1 MTMPLA
7 GIRVVDFT
15 HVLAGPA
22 CGYYLALLGADV
34 VKLESAGRG
43 DAMRHRGGTDGGLAG
58 DAMSTAYLTQ
68 GAGKRSLA
76 VDVAHAAG
84 GAIARRL
91 IGRADVLVENHR
103 PGTLVGLGLDYPT
116 LSADNPGLVHCAMT
130 GYGQDGPKGEHPA
143 YDVNIQA
150 TSGIMALTGTR
161 QSGPTRTGAPIMDY
175 GTALAA
181 AFAVTSALFA
191 RERTGKGAF
200 IDVSMLETAFTL
212 MASTITDF
220 KLTGHLPEPR
230 GNAANSRSPGAGS
243 FPTREGLL
251 SLAINE
257 EHQFAALARGLDRP
271 DWIDDARFRDRAS
284 RTANKDAFEAA
295 ITSVLASRTAA
306 EWETVLGD
314 AGVPVARARTLPEIL
329 DHPQVAAR
337 QPTHAFA
344 PAPETGDRALEMP
357 LLPFRMDGRRGVPDR
372 PPSRRGAHSV
382 EVLRELGYGE
392 DEIRKFLDDKIVE
405 QAVNQ

>member
-1 MTMPLA
+1 MTGPLA

-22 CGYYLALLGADV
+22 CGYFLALLGADV
-34 VKLESAGRG
+34 IKLESAGRG
-43 DAMRHRGGTDGGLAG
+43 DAMRHRGGTDADLAG

-76 VDVAHAAG
+76 VDVSHADGA
-84 GAIARRL
+84 AIARRL

-103 PGTLVGLGLDYPT
+103 PATLVRLGLDYPT
-116 LSADNPGLVHCAMT
+116 LATGNPGLVHCAMT

-150 TSGIMALTGTR
+150 TSGIMTLTGTR
-161 QSGPTRTGAPIMDY
+161 ESGPTRAGAPIMDY

-181 AFAVTSALFA
+181 AFAVASALFA
-191 RERTGKGAF
+191 RERSGKGTF

-212 MASTITDF
+212 MASTITNF
-220 KLTGHLPEPR
+220 KLTGHVPEPR

-243 FPTREGLL
+243 FPTRDGLL

-257 EHQFAALARGLDRP
+257 EHQFAALARGIGRP
-271 DWIDDARFRDRAS
+271 EWIDDPRFRDRPS

-295 ITSVLASRTAA
+295 ITEVLETRTAT

-314 AGVPVARARTLPEIL
+314 AGVPVARVRTLPEIL
-329 DHPQVAAR
+329 DHPQVTAR
-337 QPTHAFA
+337 QPIHAFA
-344 PAPETGDRALEMP
+344 PAPETGGRALETP
-357 LLPFRMDGRRGVPDR
+357 LLPFRLDGQRGVPGR

-382 EVLRELGYGE
+382 EVLRELGYGAE
-392 DEIRKFLDDKIVE
+392 EIAKFLDDGIVE
-405 QAVNQ
+405 KAATP

>member
-1 MTMPLA
+1 MTAPLA

-22 CGYYLALLGADV
+22 CGYFLALLGADV

-43 DAMRHRGGTDGGLAG
+43 DAMRHRGGTDADLAG

-76 VDVAHAAG
+76 VDVAHAEGA
-84 GAIARRL
+84 AIARRL
-91 IGRADVLVENHR
+91 IDRADVLVENHR
-103 PGTLVGLGLDYPT
+103 PGTLARLGLDYPT
-116 LSADNPGLVHCAMT
+116 LAAGNPRLVHCAMT
-130 GYGQDGPKGEHPA
+130 GYGQDGPKGDHPA

-161 QSGPTRTGAPIMDY
+161 ESGPTRAGAPIMDY

-181 AFAVTSALFA
+181 AFAVSSALFA
-191 RERTGKGAF
+191 RESTGRGAF
-200 IDVSMLETAFTL
+200 IDVSMLETALTL

-220 KLTGHLPEPR
+220 RLTGHAPEPR

-257 EHQFAALARGLDRP
+257 EHQFAALARGVGRP
-271 DWIDDARFRDRAS
+271 QWVDDARFRDRSS
-284 RTANKDAFEAA
+284 RSANKEAFETAV
-295 ITSVLASRTAA
+295 TEVLAMRTAA
-306 EWETVLGD
+306 EWETILGD
-314 AGVPVARARTLPEIL
+314 AGVPVARVRTLPEIL
-329 DHPQVAAR
+329 EHPQVAAR
-337 QPTHAFA
+337 QPTHTFA
-344 PAPETGDRALEMP
+344 PAPETGNRALEMP
-357 LLPFRMDGRRGVPDR
+357 LLPFRIDGRRDIPHS

-382 EVLRELGYGE
+382 EVLRELGYSE
-392 DEIRKFLDDKIVE
+392 DAIRKFLDDEIVE
-405 QAVNQ
+405 QAATP